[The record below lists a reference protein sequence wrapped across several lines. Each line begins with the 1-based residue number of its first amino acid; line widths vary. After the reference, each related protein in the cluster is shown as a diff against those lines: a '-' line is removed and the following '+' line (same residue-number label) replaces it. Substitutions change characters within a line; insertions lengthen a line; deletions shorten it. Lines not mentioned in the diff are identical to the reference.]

1 MVWKLKKTVY
11 GLRDAAR
18 AWYLRVKQE
27 LLQLGVKISKFD
39 SALFSW
45 HWDGECQGV
54 ICVYVDDFL
63 WAGTDLFYE
72 RIIQKLEKLFL
83 IGRFG
88 QGEFKYIGLKI
99 NNSNDAV
106 TTIDQ
111 LAYASS
117 VKPMVIS
124 CRRAG
129 EKGSEINEKEKTEF
143 RSLLGQLNWIGTQ
156 TRPDILFDVGD
167 LTGCAKTATISEVLR
182 LNKVVSRLA
191 GQQVKLKYPRMEDIN
206 GCHLQ
211 VFSDASFGNLID
223 GGSQVGLLVFLVN
236 SEGIRCPL
244 YWQSRKARRVVK
256 STLAAETLALI
267 EAAEAAV
274 FISRVISDLLDC
286 INLEI
291 QCFVDNKS
299 LVDALHS
306 SHRVEDKRL
315 RIDIAVMQDML
326 DRKEVT
332 SVKWVNTDDQ
342 LANCLTKRGAS
353 PLRLL
358 EVLAC

>member
-1 MVWKLKKTVY
+1 M
-11 GLRDAAR
+11 
-18 AWYLRVKQE
+18 
-27 LLQLGVKISKFD
+27 
-39 SALFSW
+39 
-45 HWDGECQGV
+45 
-54 ICVYVDDFL
+54 
-63 WAGTDLFYE
+63 
-72 RIIQKLEKLFL
+72 
-83 IGRFG
+83 
-88 QGEFKYIGLKI
+88 
-99 NNSNDAV
+99 
-106 TTIDQ
+106 
-111 LAYASS
+111 
-117 VKPMVIS
+117 
-124 CRRAG
+124 
-129 EKGSEINEKEKTEF
+129 
-143 RSLLGQLNWIGTQ
+143 LGQLNWIGTQ

-332 SVKWVNTDDQ
+332 SVKWINTDDQ